1 MKEPQLSELVIVPD
15 DEDLLD
21 DDFEND
27 DQIILVPL
35 GRIKKLLNNMVLE
48 SKWIMGF
55 PEWMEGLTKNHIS
68 MEDRSYGHSHA
79 RTWKFGHCLHRKYK
93 NITQQIIHIR
103 S

>member
-1 MKEPQLSELVIVPD
+1 MVIVPD

-55 PEWMEGLTKNHIS
+55 PEWMEGLTKNHI
-68 MEDRSYGHSHA
+68 
-79 RTWKFGHCLHRKYK
+79 KYSSSFSEK
-93 NITQQIIHIR
+93 KEGVSVR
-103 S
+103 L

>member
-1 MKEPQLSELVIVPD
+1 MSELVIVPD

-55 PEWMEGLTKNHIS
+55 PEWMEGLTKNHIT
-68 MEDRSYGHSHA
+68 MEQCCHEYSDYS
-79 RTWKFGHCLHRKYK
+79 
-93 NITQQIIHIR
+93 NIRIIEPE
-103 S
+103 